1 MLERIRYLWSHATT
15 PVKMGLFSGVLGGLF
30 MGVTMALL
38 GWFRERGNL
47 LGLLLGLLISL
58 ATLGV
63 VTWAIARAIHEVKED
78 EGV

>member
-15 PVKMGLFSGVLGGLF
+15 PVKMGLFSGALGGLF
-30 MGVTMALL
+30 MGVIMALL

-47 LGLLLGLLISL
+47 LGLAFALLISF
-58 ATLGV
+58 AVLGV
-63 VTWAIARAIHEVKED
+63 VTWAIAQAVYGVEGD